1 METRS
6 SFTPKTQQLTYNHIA
21 YHSLKERF
29 SSHAHNAFELILYV
43 RGDASYIVE
52 NRRYELQKYDMVIT
66 RPAELHFIQI
76 NSDTEYER
84 YNLLIPL
91 NHPLSRLLFKIP
103 QNLDVLNCSKYTIIT
118 ENFKRMPLYEKTFPQ
133 EAFQDLLCALL
144 TEILYNILALNE
156 NLTQQQKVVSPLIQ
170 KSLAYINEHL
180 FTIKNIG
187 EISSA
192 LFVAQ
197 NYFFRLF
204 KETLNIS
211 PKKYITTK
219 RLLHAQTLLSAGKKP
234 TQIYEQ
240 IGFSNYVSFYQ
251 QYVALF
257 GYSPSS
263 ERVIV

>member
-1 METRS
+1 MKIKDITDVIETFAPLRWQES
-6 SFTPKTQQLTYNHIA
+6 YDNAGLVVGREEDEVHAALLAVDVTEEVLDEA
-21 YHSLKERF
+21 ERTGCD
-29 SSHAHNAFELILYV
+29 L
-43 RGDASYIVE
+43 
-52 NRRYELQKYDMVIT
+52 VIT
-66 RPAELHFIQI
+66 HPTELHFMQI
-76 NSDTEYER
+76 NSNTDYER

-91 NHPLSRLLFKIP
+91 NHPLTRLLFKIP
-103 QNLDVLNCSKYTIIT
+103 RNLDVLNCSNHTIIK
-118 ENFKRMPLYEKTFPQ
+118 ENFKRMPFYEKIFPKD
-133 EAFQDLLCALL
+133 EFQDLLSALL
-144 TEILYNILALNE
+144 TEILYNILALDDNF
-156 NLTQQQKVVSPLIQ
+156 NQQQNVVSPLIQ
-170 KSLAYINEHL
+170 KALAYINEHL
-180 FTIKNIG
+180 FTIKNIS
-187 EISSA
+187 EISNA

-219 RLLHAQTLLSAGKKP
+219 RLLHAQSLLRAGKKP

>member
-1 METRS
+1 MEHTFPTQS
-6 SFTPKTQQLTYNHIA
+6 QQLTYNHIA

-29 SSHAHNAFELILYV
+29 TSHMHNAFELILYV
-43 RGDASYIVE
+43 HGDVSYIVE
-52 NRRYELQKYDMVIT
+52 NRRYDLQKYDLVIT
-66 RPAELHFIQI
+66 HPAELHFMQI
-76 NSDTEYER
+76 NSNTDYER

-91 NHPLSRLLFKIP
+91 NHPLTRLLFKIP
-103 QNLDVLNCSKYTIIT
+103 RNLDVLNCSNHTIIK
-118 ENFKRMPLYEKTFPQ
+118 ENFKRMPFYEKIFPKD
-133 EAFQDLLCALL
+133 EFQDLLSALL
-144 TEILYNILALNE
+144 TEILYNVLALDDNF
-156 NLTQQQKVVSPLIQ
+156 NQQQNVVSPLIQ

-187 EISSA
+187 EISNA

-219 RLLHAQTLLSAGKKP
+219 RLLHAQSLLRAGKKP